1 MSNIERINPK
11 GLSKPQG
18 YSQIVTTQG
27 GKIIHL
33 AGQGGIAGDG
43 TVSENLDDETKLMF
57 EKITIGLA
65 AVGATAADVVRM
77 VVYIVDLG
85 NINPMP
91 VYEGIR
97 SFFPEGHKPVST
109 ILGVTALALPAMKVE
124 IDVTAFLK

>member
-11 GLSKPQG
+11 GLSEPQG

-27 GKIIHL
+27 GKLIHL
-33 AGQGGIAGDG
+33 AGQGGIGDDG
-43 TVSENLDDETKLMF
+43 TVPENLEDETKLMF
-57 EKITIGLA
+57 EKIAIGLN
-65 AVGATAADVVRM
+65 AVGATAADVVRI

-97 SFFPEGHKPVST
+97 SFFPEGYKPVST
-109 ILGVTALALPAMKVE
+109 ILGVTALALPEMKVE

>member
-43 TVSENLDDETKLMF
+43 TVPENLDDETKLMF
-57 EKITIGLA
+57 EKIAIGLA

>member
-1 MSNIERINPK
+1 MRNIERIDPK
-11 GLSKPQG
+11 GLPKPQG
-18 YSQIVTTQG
+18 YSQIVTIQG
-27 GKIIHL
+27 GKTIHL
-33 AGQGGIAGDG
+33 AGQGGIADDG
-43 TVSENLDDETKLMF
+43 TVPENLDDETKLMF
-57 EKITIGLA
+57 EKIAIGLA

-85 NINPMP
+85 NTNPMP

-97 SFFPEGHKPVST
+97 SFFPEGHKGVST

>member
-33 AGQGGIAGDG
+33 AGQGGIADDG
-43 TVSENLDDETKLMF
+43 TVPENLDDETKLMF

-65 AVGATAADVVRM
+65 AVGATMADVVRI

>member
-33 AGQGGIAGDG
+33 AGQGGISDDG
-43 TVSENLDDETKLMF
+43 TVPENLDDETKLMF
-57 EKITIGLA
+57 EKIAIGLA
-65 AVGATAADVVRM
+65 AVGATAADVVRI

-85 NINPMP
+85 NINPLP

-97 SFFPEGHKPVST
+97 SFFREVHKPVST